1 MPVIFLFMAAGAL
14 IAGGIETLDQAKK
27 AKARQEAK
35 RRQEAEAEILM
46 RAIDL
51 EELRQAARAK
61 GLDPDAVVAGYLALN
76 NGELTVEQVLRAL
89 ELGD

>member
-35 RRQEAEAEILM
+35 HRQEAEAEILR

-51 EELRQAARAK
+51 EELRQAARDK